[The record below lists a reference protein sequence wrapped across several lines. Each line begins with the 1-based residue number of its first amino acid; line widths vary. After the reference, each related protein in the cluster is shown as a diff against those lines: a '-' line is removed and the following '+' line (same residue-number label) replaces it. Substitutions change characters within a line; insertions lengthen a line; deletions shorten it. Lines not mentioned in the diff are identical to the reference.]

1 MRTLQYTRMFV
12 VCLLSAGVVYF
23 SLATIEAVYA
33 TTYYAKVTGYAFAST
48 SASGM
53 TLQQNHFANHPPQ
66 TMCGNPP
73 IRDWSGDWP
82 WGTQITMANPVTQRT
97 VSNVAY
103 TRRVFYLYDN
113 GDPYCTQGI
122 NWADLYFGR
131 YKQNPTSN
139 CTCPGVSPNS
149 CIAGNNNVNNCTD
162 AVNFGS
168 ATRYYSQP

>member
-1 MRTLQYTRMFV
+1 MRSFKCIRFFA
-12 VCLLSAGVVYF
+12 VCLTSAVVVYF
-23 SLATIEAVYA
+23 SLAVIQVAYA
-33 TTYYAKVTGYAFAST
+33 ATYYASVTGYAFAST
-48 SASGM
+48 SASGV
-53 TLQQNHFANHPPQ
+53 TLQQNHFANHPPR
-66 TMCGNPP
+66 TMCGYPP
-73 IRDWSGDWP
+73 SRDWSGDWP
-82 WGTQITMANPVTQRT
+82 WGTQITMANPVTQKN
-97 VSNVAY
+97 VNNVAY

-113 GDPYCTQGI
+113 GDPYCTQGM

-168 ATRYYSQP
+168 ATRYYRQP